1 MMDVG
6 VNQVLLAG
14 VLSDLTHT
22 PWVAVVLVVVVV
34 DYPNTTQA
42 VGHLQHCFPVIS
54 YATDVCCEG
63 ITMRQLLQ

>member
-14 VLSDLTHT
+14 VLSDLTRT

-34 DYPNTTQA
+34 DCPDTILA
-42 VGHLQHCFPVIS
+42 ADHPQHCFPVAS
-54 YATDVCCEG
+54 YATDLCCEG
-63 ITMRQLLQ
+63 IAMRQLLQ